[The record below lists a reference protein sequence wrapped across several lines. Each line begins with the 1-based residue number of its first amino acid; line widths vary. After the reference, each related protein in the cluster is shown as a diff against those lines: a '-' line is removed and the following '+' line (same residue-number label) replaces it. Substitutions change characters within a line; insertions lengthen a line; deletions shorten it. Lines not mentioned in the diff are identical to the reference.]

1 MKICNPLIYTIGVMM
16 LTLHLVE
23 WADVFMN
30 GFTTGAA
37 LGLIA
42 SFIFGTYDVFNSIEL
57 DASQKEDD
65 DK

>member
-1 MKICNPLIYTIGVMM
+1 MKICNPLIYTLGVMM

-30 GFTTGAA
+30 GFTTGSA
-37 LGLIA
+37 LALVA
-42 SFIFGTYDVFNSIEL
+42 SFIVGTYDVFNSIEF

>member
-1 MKICNPLIYTIGVMM
+1 MKIINPLTYTLGVMM

-37 LGLIA
+37 LALVA
-42 SFIFGTYDVFNSIEL
+42 SFIVGTYDVFNSIDL

>member
-1 MKICNPLIYTIGVMM
+1 MKIINPLTYTIGVMM

-30 GFTTGAA
+30 GFTTGSA
-37 LGLIA
+37 LGLIT
-42 SFIFGTYDVFNSIEL
+42 SFIFGTYDIFNSIDL
-57 DASQKEDD
+57 DTSRKGDD